1 MRRAPPLQG
10 RVSLLSNALAGALGI
25 ALLSSSA
32 AMAQQKLAARLDFIP
47 YGSHAPFYLAQEKGW
62 FKENGVEP
70 TIEDGT
76 GTTTTVQL
84 VGAGKYDI
92 GYAGFVS
99 AMVAREKG
107 VPVKAIAGV
116 FRKGDLGVVVDEK
129 GEASLRGH
137 LKNDSA
143 PEAKGSI
150 SYVPKEKEKDVQLKA
165 AIDLLH
171 GKKIETSKKLE
182 NAAAPAPTVNAE
194 VPN

>member
-1 MRRAPPLQG
+1 M
-10 RVSLLSNALAGALGI
+10 
-25 ALLSSSA
+25 
-32 AMAQQKLAARLDFIP
+32 
-47 YGSHAPFYLAQEKGW
+47 
-62 FKENGVEP
+62 VEP
-70 TIEDGT
+70 ELPDDLKA
-76 GTTTTVQL
+76 QM
-84 VGAGKYDI
+84 
-92 GYAGFVS
+92 S
-99 AMVAREKG
+99 AFT
-107 VPVKAIAGV
+107 P
-116 FRKGDLGVVVDEK
+116 K

-182 NAAAPAPTVNAE
+182 NAAAPASAESAE

>member
-1 MRRAPPLQG
+1 M
-10 RVSLLSNALAGALGI
+10 
-25 ALLSSSA
+25 SA
-32 AMAQQKLAARLDFIP
+32 FTP
-47 YGSHAPFYLAQEKGW
+47 
-62 FKENGVEP
+62 
-70 TIEDGT
+70 
-76 GTTTTVQL
+76 
-84 VGAGKYDI
+84 
-92 GYAGFVS
+92 
-99 AMVAREKG
+99 
-107 VPVKAIAGV
+107 
-116 FRKGDLGVVVDEK
+116 K

-182 NAAAPAPTVNAE
+182 NAAAPASAESAE